1 MSVISATSGASIWRQ
16 SLFPSASSA
25 GTGQARPAEAD
36 GSADAQNPL
45 QPKLPDPRSALQKSL
60 NQGLQEYMQK
70 LRVDLNRPVP
80 RQSGE
85 ADAMQKAILKQRV
98 EGLRRMMMMAHDKAS
113 LRALAAELGRLARA
127 LKELVSSMT
136 QNAADSQM
144 AVSVGEGGAQAS
156 SDAATPGGGAEG
168 ADNAASA
175 AASTDSGGAAADA
188 AGGMPSGAD
197 AAAAAT
203 APAAGGES
211 AAQQQA
217 AGGQDAANAA
227 GQSADA
233 AAKEQ
238 GGNGQP
244 ADGSQA
250 VDSRAALHSMLSG
263 GKGNPVSKD
272 QDIQEMLLTLKM
284 IKEFIKQ
291 QMQQLKDKRETQDKL
306 QTQDEIKG
314 AEKALEDVDKI
325 LKGGPEAEEAMG
337 GQISVN
343 ISDAAS
349 GVNVSA

>member
-1 MSVISATSGASIWRQ
+1 
-16 SLFPSASSA
+16 
-25 GTGQARPAEAD
+25 
-36 GSADAQNPL
+36 
-45 QPKLPDPRSALQKSL
+45 
-60 NQGLQEYMQK
+60 MQK
-70 LRVDLNRPVP
+70 LRVDLNRPAP

-156 SDAATPGGGAEG
+156 SDAATPGGGRKARTMHRAPPLLRTAEG
-168 ADNAASA
+168 GGRRGGRNAVRGGCRG
-175 AASTDSGGAAADA
+175 SGNRACG
-188 AGGMPSGAD
+188 
-197 AAAAAT
+197 
-203 APAAGGES
+203 GGES

-244 ADGSQA
+244 AGGSQA
-250 VDSRAALHSMLSG
+250 VDAGAALHSMLSS

-284 IKEFIKQ
+284 VKEFIKQ
-291 QMQQLKDKRETQDKL
+291 QAQQLKDKRETQDKL

>member
-1 MSVISATSGASIWRQ
+1 MSVISASSGASIWRQ
-16 SLFPSASSA
+16 NLLPSAPSTRDPASPAASDGGA
-25 GTGQARPAEAD
+25 G
-36 GSADAQNPL
+36 AQSPL
-45 QPKLPDPRSALQKSL
+45 QAKLPDPRSALQKSL
-60 NQGLQEYMQK
+60 NQGLQDYMQK
-70 LRVDLNRPVP
+70 LRVNLNRPAP
-80 RQSGE
+80 RQSSE

-197 AAAAAT
+197 AAAT

-244 ADGSQA
+244 AGGSQA
-250 VDSRAALHSMLSG
+250 VDAGAALHSMLSS

-284 IKEFIKQ
+284 VKEFIKQ
-291 QMQQLKDKRETQDKL
+291 QAQQLKDKRETQDKL

>member
-1 MSVISATSGASIWRQ
+1 MSVISATSAASIWRQ

-25 GTGQARPAEAD
+25 GTGQASPAEAD

-70 LRVDLNRPVP
+70 LRVDLNRPAP

-156 SDAATPGGGAEG
+156 SDAATPGSGAEG

-244 ADGSQA
+244 A
-250 VDSRAALHSMLSG
+250 VDAGAALHSMLSS

-284 IKEFIKQ
+284 VKEFIKQ
-291 QMQQLKDKRETQDKL
+291 QAQQLKDKRETQDKL

>member
-16 SLFPSASSA
+16 SLLPSAPSTRDPASPAASDGGA
-25 GTGQARPAEAD
+25 G
-36 GSADAQNPL
+36 AQSPL
-45 QPKLPDPRSALQKSL
+45 QAKLPDPRSALQKSL
-60 NQGLQEYMQK
+60 NQGLQDYMQK
-70 LRVDLNRPVP
+70 LRVNLNRPAP
-80 RQSGE
+80 RQSSE

-197 AAAAAT
+197 AAAT

-244 ADGSQA
+244 AGGSQA
-250 VDSRAALHSMLSG
+250 VDAGAALHSMLSS

-284 IKEFIKQ
+284 VKEFIKQ
-291 QMQQLKDKRETQDKL
+291 QAQQLKDKRETQDKL